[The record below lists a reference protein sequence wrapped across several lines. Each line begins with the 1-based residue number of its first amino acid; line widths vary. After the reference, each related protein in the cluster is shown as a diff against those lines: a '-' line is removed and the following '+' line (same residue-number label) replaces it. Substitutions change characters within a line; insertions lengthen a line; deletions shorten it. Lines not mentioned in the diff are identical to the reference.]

1 MLSIIKLSSADLSQS
16 QVRRKFVADPFVEG
30 RSYVESYDRTTLWY
44 DAFWRGGRVSL
55 ICPKLFNLLPLIRNA
70 CIKLDGCVTPISKVR
85 QYRRYDTIELRSK
98 RNPNQISIEGE
109 GFAVNTPVGQ
119 DQSHLFKGLNAHTT
133 LNMNN
138 NLRWISDFGS
148 YMVKA
153 QGLDAMLLFDNGSTD
168 YALEEVGT
176 TLKRTGLKRI
186 VIVSVPFKY
195 GHRTQ
200 QDSSRAK
207 FLQTA
212 MLNVARLRF
221 LATARAV
228 INSDFDEL
236 IWSRGGNVFDLTKK
250 SILGF
255 SIFSGE
261 WRFPDPQHPNQTIHA
276 AHDHKLDKS
285 ELCPWKYC
293 IVPQGRLKRLSWDVH
308 RLSGLPFKKILRNT
322 DIGFYHCH
330 NTSTHWKGTP
340 SRRGVPENNRD
351 WTGHEFEFDSDAR
364 AALDLGLPAPSDHE
378 MLLVNDIPKLSTS
391 KTNKANR
398 RDCI

>member
-1 MLSIIKLSSADLSQS
+1 MLDKL
-16 QVRRKFVADPFVEG
+16 
-30 RSYVESYDRTTLWY
+30 T
-44 DAFWRGGRVSL
+44 
-55 ICPKLFNLLPLIRNA
+55 
-70 CIKLDGCVTPISKVR
+70 CI
-85 QYRRYDTIELRSK
+85 
-98 RNPNQISIEGE
+98 
-109 GFAVNTPVGQ
+109 
-119 DQSHLFKGLNAHTT
+119 
-133 LNMNN
+133 
-138 NLRWISDFGS
+138 DFGS

-221 LATARAV
+221 LATAGAV

-340 SRRGVPENNRD
+340 SRRGVPETNRD

-378 MLLVNDIPKLSTS
+378 MLLVNDNVYIPKLSTS
-391 KTNKANR
+391 KTNEANR